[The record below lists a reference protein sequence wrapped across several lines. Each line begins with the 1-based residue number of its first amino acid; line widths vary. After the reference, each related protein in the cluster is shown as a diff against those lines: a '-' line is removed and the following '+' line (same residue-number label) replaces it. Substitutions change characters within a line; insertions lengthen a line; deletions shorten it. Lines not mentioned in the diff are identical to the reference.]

1 MALPAQAQA
10 CVDRILALLDEA
22 ESLGLDRQPGEE
34 AYALRTTRERY
45 LPETLDAYARI
56 PPALRETPD
65 AQSGSTPDDQLLE
78 QLAILERATAQRL
91 SHAAEHARTS
101 LSANGRFL
109 VDRLGPLESLPEAPQ
124 IEGHSAPVTARR
136 FVETLAAGGRRSRDL
151 VNVVA
156 GKLYDAF
163 PLLTEVDRGIFGA
176 GPARRVAITVPLG
189 NDRLRYALALGR
201 SGEVETTCAKIVRGV
216 TIRTENVPFD
226 EWARALY
233 EDLHAYARS
242 SVQAQEMLEHLTR

>member
-22 ESLGLDRQPGEE
+22 QALGLDRLTGDD
-34 AYALRTTRERY
+34 AYALRSARERY

-56 PPALRETPD
+56 PLSLRSAPDPQTGRTPD
-65 AQSGSTPDDQLLE
+65 GELLE

-91 SHAAEHARTS
+91 MRLAANERTT

-109 VDRLGPLESLPEAPQ
+109 VDRLGTLESLPEAPQ
-124 IEGHSAPVTARR
+124 IEAHSGPVTANR
-136 FVETLAAGGRRSRDL
+136 FVETLTAGARRTRDL
-151 VNVVA
+151 LNSAA

-163 PLLTEVDRGIFGA
+163 PLLTEVDRGIFGS
-176 GPARRVAITVPLG
+176 GPAKRVTITVPLG
-189 NDRLRYALALGR
+189 NDRLRYALGLGR
-201 SGEVETTCAKIVRGV
+201 NGELEATCAKVVRGV
-216 TIRTENVPFD
+216 TIRTEQVPFE

-233 EDLHAYARS
+233 EDLHTYAQS
-242 SVQAQEMLEHLTR
+242 SVQTQELLAQLIR